1 MATHSGI
8 LAWKFPQA
16 EELGE
21 LQSMGLQRVRLDDWA
36 QAKNGFYIFKGLF
49 KEKINKWQRP
59 YVAYKA

>member
-21 LQSMGLQRVRLDDWA
+21 LQSMGLQRVRLDDSA
-36 QAKNGFYIFKGLF
+36 QAQNGFYIFKGLF
-49 KEKINKWQRP
+49 KEKINK
-59 YVAYKA
+59 